1 MVVVSVVMVVMMV
14 HDEER
19 VLETMVANVVL
30 S

>member
-1 MVVVSVVMVVMMV
+1 MVVVSAVMVVMMV